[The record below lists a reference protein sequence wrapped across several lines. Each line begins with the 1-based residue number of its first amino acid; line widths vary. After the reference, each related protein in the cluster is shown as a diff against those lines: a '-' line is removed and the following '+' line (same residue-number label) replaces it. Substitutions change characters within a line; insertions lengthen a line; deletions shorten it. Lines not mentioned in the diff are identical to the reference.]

1 LIVYPDSRVV
11 VALVTNLSD
20 STWKTK
26 EVKAVAEA
34 FEAIKKNLCSV
45 RRPKQ
50 KKRHDCSRPLVE
62 P

>member
-20 STWKTK
+20 STWKTE

-34 FEAIKKNLCSV
+34 FEAGKK
-45 RRPKQ
+45 
-50 KKRHDCSRPLVE
+50 
-62 P
+62 